1 MIFPYHKQKTKQYTR
16 LFIKKQ
22 NVMQEFFIMKG
33 SVNPVLEMELI
44 NDGRYDFQKS
54 LLNDA
59 LQDSVVTFNMKSEET
74 GILKISQAKANI
86 VLANE
91 DSCQERYILQYKWK
105 ERDVKQEGVF
115 YGWFEIKFN
124 GNLTSDGI
132 EYPKGNLIVPIEED
146 LRIIIK

>member
-1 MIFPYHKQKTKQYTR
+1 
-16 LFIKKQ
+16 
-22 NVMQEFFIMKG
+22 MQEFFIMKG

-74 GILKISQAKANI
+74 GILKISQANANI
-86 VLANE
+86 ILAND

-105 ERDVKQEGVF
+105 ERDVKQEGTF
-115 YGWFEIKFN
+115 CGWFEIKFN
-124 GNLTSDGI
+124 GNLTSDGVD
-132 EYPKGNLIVPIEED
+132 YPKGNLIVPIEED

>member
-1 MIFPYHKQKTKQYTR
+1 MIFPYRKQKTNRYTN

-22 NVMQEFFIMKG
+22 NIMQEFFIMKG

-74 GILKISQAKANI
+74 GILKISQANANI

-105 ERDVKQEGVF
+105 ERDVKQEGIF

-124 GNLTSDGI
+124 GNLTSDGVD
-132 EYPKGNLIVPIEED
+132 YPKGNLIVPIEED

>member
-1 MIFPYHKQKTKQYTR
+1 
-16 LFIKKQ
+16 
-22 NVMQEFFIMKG
+22 MQEFFIMKG

-74 GILKISQAKANI
+74 GILKISKANANI
-86 VLANE
+86 VLAND

-105 ERDVKQEGVF
+105 ERDVKQEGIF

-124 GNLTSDGI
+124 GNLTSDGVD
-132 EYPKGNLIVPIEED
+132 YPKGNLIVPIEED

>member
-1 MIFPYHKQKTKQYTR
+1 MIFPYRKQKTKLYTN

-22 NVMQEFFIMKG
+22 NIMQEFFIMKG

-74 GILKISQAKANI
+74 GILKISQANANI

-105 ERDVKQEGVF
+105 ERDVKQEGIF

-124 GNLTSDGI
+124 GNLTSDGVD
-132 EYPKGNLIVPIEED
+132 YPKGNLIVPIEED

>member
-1 MIFPYHKQKTKQYTR
+1 MIFPYHKQKTKQYTN

-22 NVMQEFFIMKG
+22 NIMQEFFIMKG

-74 GILKISQAKANI
+74 GILKISQANANI

-105 ERDVKQEGVF
+105 ERDVKQEGIF

-124 GNLTSDGI
+124 GNLTSDGVD
-132 EYPKGNLIVPIEED
+132 YPKGNLIVPIEED

>member
-22 NVMQEFFIMKG
+22 NIMQEFFIMKG

-59 LQDSVVTFNMKSEET
+59 LQDSVVTFNMKNEET
-74 GILKISQAKANI
+74 GILKISQANANI

-105 ERDVKQEGVF
+105 ERDVKQDGIF

-124 GNLTSDGI
+124 GNLTSDGVD
-132 EYPKGNLIVPIEED
+132 YPKGNLIVPIEED

>member
-22 NVMQEFFIMKG
+22 NIMQEFFIMKG

-59 LQDSVVTFNMKSEET
+59 LQDSVVTFNMKNEET
-74 GILKISQAKANI
+74 GILKISQANANI

-105 ERDVKQEGVF
+105 ERDVKQEGIF

-124 GNLTSDGI
+124 GNLTSDGVD
-132 EYPKGNLIVPIEED
+132 YPKGNLIVPIEEG